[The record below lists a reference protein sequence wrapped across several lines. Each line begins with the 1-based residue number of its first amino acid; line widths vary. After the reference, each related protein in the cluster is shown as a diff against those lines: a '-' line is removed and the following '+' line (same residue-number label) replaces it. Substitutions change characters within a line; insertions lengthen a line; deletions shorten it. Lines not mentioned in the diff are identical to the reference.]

1 MAKKQK
7 EYAVQ
12 ERLRAEEDEQQRQA
26 FKKAEEEAE
35 FWKTKAEVERVK
47 AEGERVKAETARTR
61 YTRANDLSVQSP
73 GTGRIGELEMTRSS
87 MLLESAE
94 RVLTEDV
101 RQARQ
106 ALELLAL
113 AKEEAQDA
121 LEAMQRACSLEE
133 QARAAQERA
142 DLEAARV
149 AEEKRQKRIA
159 EDEAKRVARETKRLM
174 DKAKEDERRQQDEG
188 LRESRLLKLQTQ
200 QMMRESMAWPT
211 SKEAAKESN
220 KEQQM
225 HMESVRRECPNLQ
238 RVVRRAL
245 ARQHWFAMHDAVATL
260 WRCLL
265 AKWDAI
271 EGMSIMQ
278 KERQH
283 VEDKRKARDA
293 AERKRLAQVAEA
305 TKSYEAALTRF
316 TEQEAAAR

>member
-1 MAKKQK
+1 VAKKQK

-35 FWKTKAEVERVK
+35 FWKKT
-47 AEGERVKAETARTR
+47 AEGERVKAERERVKAEAARTR

-73 GTGRIGELEMTRSS
+73 GTGRIGESEMTSSS

-106 ALELLAL
+106 ALDLLAL

-159 EDEAKRVARETKRLM
+159 EDEAKRVAREKKRLM
-174 DKAKEDERRQQDEG
+174 DKAKEDERRQQDEV
-188 LRESRLLKLQTQ
+188 LRESRLLKLQTE

-225 HMESVRRECPNLQ
+225 HMESVRRECTNLQ
-238 RVVRRAL
+238 RVIRRAL
-245 ARQHWFAMHDAVATL
+245 ARQQWFVMHDAVETL
-260 WRCLL
+260 WRCLQ
-265 AKWDAI
+265 AKWDGI
-271 EGMSIMQ
+271 EGISIMQ

-283 VEDKRKARDA
+283 LEDQRKARDA

-305 TKSYEAALTRF
+305 KKSYEAALTRF
-316 TEQEAAAR
+316 TEEEAAAR